1 MISGKQLSLRYKNKN
16 GSLLALNEVSFELKE
31 GRITTFMGQS
41 GAGKTTLLKCIANLH
56 PCYEGI
62 ITCNG
67 QDLKTLSPIE
77 RATTVGF
84 VLQQFHLFPHLTVLQ
99 NCTLALV
106 EVQGVPEEAA
116 KEKAAELLRL
126 LGLESFTS
134 AFPSQLSGGQQQRVA
149 IARAL
154 ALSPKVLLLDEPTS
168 SLDPESKKSLE
179 ILLLELNA
187 RGVTIVLSS
196 HDMPFIHRIMDYIY
210 FMENGTII
218 EAWDHKNE
226 ALVSKPKIQHFL
238 SPVDLFQDA

>member
-1 MISGKQLSLRYKNKN
+1 MISGKKISLRYKNKN
-16 GSLLALNEVSFELKE
+16 SSLLALDEVSFELRE

-56 PCYEGI
+56 PHYEGL

-67 QDLKTLSPIE
+67 EDLKALSPIE

-84 VLQQFHLFPHLTVLQ
+84 VLQQFHLFPHLTALD
-99 NCTLALV
+99 NCTLALI
-106 EVQGVPEEAA
+106 EVQGMAEQEAKA
-116 KEKAAELLRL
+116 KASELLKL
-126 LGLESFTS
+126 LGLEPFMN

-179 ILLLELNA
+179 TLLLELNA
-187 RGVTIVLSS
+187 KGITIALSS
-196 HDMPFIHRIMDYIY
+196 HDMPFIRKIMDYIY
-210 FMENGTII
+210 FMENGAIV
-218 EAWDHKNE
+218 EAWDQKCE
-226 ALVSKPKIQHFL
+226 APVSKPKIQQFL
-238 SPVDLFQDA
+238 SH

>member
-1 MISGKQLSLRYKNKN
+1 MISGQKISWQYKNKN
-16 GSLLALNEVSFELKE
+16 QSVLALQEVSFELKQ

-56 PCYEGI
+56 PHYEGI

-67 QDLKTLSPIE
+67 RDLKSLSPVE
-77 RATTVGF
+77 RASTVGF
-84 VLQQFHLFPHLTVLQ
+84 VLQQFHLFPHLSALQ

-106 EVQGVPEEAA
+106 EVLDFPEKEAE
-116 KEKAAELLRL
+116 EKAGKILNS
-126 LGLESFTS
+126 LGMQSFIN

-179 ILLLELNA
+179 TVLLELNMK
-187 RGVTIVLSS
+187 GITIGLSS
-196 HDMPFIHRIMDYIY
+196 HDMPFIRKIMDYIY
-210 FMENGTII
+210 FMENGTLI
-218 EAWDHKNE
+218 ETWDKKNE
-226 ALVSKPKIQHFL
+226 DLFSKQKIQQFL
-238 SPVDLFQDA
+238 SHQF